1 VIVDGKVVMSESQ
14 PINESIA
21 ESGPVRDRGGQ
32 STRGLVMVIG
42 GIGGLDWCGFA
53 LRRLLKNRRSPYTIQ
68 VFPWGLGFGRW
79 HADLTNTINRDTQAR
94 LIAETIRLQKASQS
108 GCPVFVVAKSGG
120 AGVAVKALE
129 LLDDE
134 AVERVVL
141 LAPAVSPTYD
151 LTGALR
157 AVRREMVVF
166 WSPLDLIILGAGT
179 RLFGT
184 IDRVRTIGAG
194 LVGFRV
200 PTVDAVNPARTREYG
215 KLRQVRWHPR
225 MAASGNLGGHMG
237 PDSPFFLRKYIV
249 PLLGIEETPHS

>member
-1 VIVDGKVVMSESQ
+1 MIVDGKVTMSESQ
-14 PINESIA
+14 SINESIA
-21 ESGPVRDRGGQ
+21 ESGPVRDRGDE
-32 STRGLVMVIG
+32 STHGLVMVIG

-129 LLDDE
+129 LLDEE

-157 AVRREMVVF
+157 AIRREMVVY
-166 WSPLDLIILGAGT
+166 WSPFDLLILGAGT

-184 IDRVRTIGAG
+184 IDRVKDLHQALSWLAFGFHPLMASTRLKPASTESSVRFAG
-194 LVGFRV
+194 TLEW
-200 PTVDAVNPARTREYG
+200 PPAAISAVIWGR
-215 KLRQVRWHPR
+215 
-225 MAASGNLGGHMG
+225 
-237 PDSPFFLRKYIV
+237 I
-249 PLLGIEETPHS
+249 LLFS